1 MSTSPIAQGSS
12 ATDGLEVVIV
22 GAGFGGVAAAIELK
36 RHGIDAIRIL
46 ERAPDLGGIWFY
58 NTTSCFRCAEPGRA
72 ARSSATAGPA

>member
-12 ATDGLEVVIV
+12 ATNGLEVVIV

-58 NTTSCFRCAEPGRA
+58 NTTSCFRCA
-72 ARSSATAGPA
+72 